1 MYYSITGTAQVK
13 ENFAVINAYGVGYM
27 VYSSNTSLSK
37 IKNNETVTMYTYLHV
52 KEDIMQL
59 FGFLT
64 EEELS
69 TFKMLI
75 NVSGV
80 GPKMALAI
88 LSALS
93 PAEFAM
99 SVVTQDAKTITTAH
113 GVGKKLAEK
122 IIIELKDKLKGV
134 ELSDITEDVSTQSH
148 VSNDNIP
155 EAINALMVLGYSNID
170 SRRVVMSVVKDAETL
185 EDIIKLSLKKLSSM

>member
-13 ENFAVINAYGVGYM
+13 DGFAVINACGVGYM
-27 VYSSNTSLSK
+27 VYSSNASLSK
-37 IKNNETVTMYTYLHV
+37 IKNNETITMYTYLHV
-52 KEDIMQL
+52 KEDSMQL

-93 PAEFAM
+93 PTEFAM
-99 SVVTQDAKTITTAH
+99 SVVTQDAKAITVAH

-134 ELSDITEDVSTQSH
+134 ELSDFSDSASVQAH
-148 VSNDNIP
+148 ASNDNIS
-155 EAINALMVLGYSNID
+155 EAINALIVLGYSTVD
-170 SRRVVMSVVKDAETL
+170 SRRAVMSVANEAKNL
-185 EDIIKLSLKKLSSM
+185 EDIIKLALKKLSSM

>member
-1 MYYSITGTAQVK
+1 MYYSITGTAQIK

-27 VYSSNTSLSK
+27 VYSSNSTLSK
-37 IKNNETVTMYTYLHV
+37 IKNGDTITLYTYLHV

-88 LSALS
+88 LSSLS

-99 SVVTQDAKTITTAH
+99 SVATQDAKAITVAH
-113 GVGKKLAEK
+113 GVGKRLAEK

-134 ELSDITEDVSTQSH
+134 ELSEVTQESNTQAH
-148 VSNDNIP
+148 ASNDNIS
-155 EAINALMVLGYSNID
+155 EAINALMVLGYSSID
-170 SRRVVMSVVKDAETL
+170 SRRAVMSVANEATGL
-185 EDIIKLSLKKLSSM
+185 EDIIKLALKKLSSV

>member
-1 MYYSITGTAQVK
+1 MYYSITGIAQIK

-27 VYSSNTSLSK
+27 VYSSNASLSK
-37 IKNNETVTMYTYLHV
+37 IKNGDTITMYTYLHV
-52 KEDIMQL
+52 KEDLMQL

-75 NVSGV
+75 GVSGV

-88 LSALS
+88 LSSLT
-93 PAEFAM
+93 PEEFAM
-99 SVVTQDAKTITTAH
+99 SVVTQDSKAITAAH

-134 ELSDITEDVSTQSH
+134 ELSDISEESSGEIH
-148 VSNDNIP
+148 ASNDIIS
-155 EAINALMVLGYSNID
+155 EAINALIVLGYSSLD
-170 SRRVVMSVVKDAETL
+170 ARRTVMSVANEASNL
-185 EDIIKLSLKKLSSM
+185 EDIIRLSLKKLSSI